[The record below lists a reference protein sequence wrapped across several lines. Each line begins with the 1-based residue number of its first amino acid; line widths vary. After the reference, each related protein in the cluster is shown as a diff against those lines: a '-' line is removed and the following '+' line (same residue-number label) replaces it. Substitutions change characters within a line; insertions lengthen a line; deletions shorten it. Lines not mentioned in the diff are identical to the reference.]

1 MLKSGSTSV
10 TQSNNGQL
18 EAREQLWQAF
28 ANAPLDDAEKER
40 NLGLFIRSASLARM
54 LAISDLYRQI
64 ARLPGSVLDF
74 GTWRGQNAV
83 LCENLRAI
91 FEPFNKQRR
100 IAAFDTFAGYKSHVG
115 DGQVANANFQD
126 GCYDTGNGYADY
138 LRHLLSLHES
148 INALPEVASGHQVVE
163 GDIKDT
169 LPRFIEQQ
177 RNLLVALA
185 FFDMNLEGPTRFA
198 LEQIM
203 PRCVPGSLLVFFQ
216 LQRDFLPGEGYAYVA
231 QVLGKV
237 RHQIKR
243 SDTYPSLCIVELL

>member
-10 TQSNNGQL
+10 TQSDESQL

-28 ANAPLDDAEKER
+28 TKAPLDDAEKER
-40 NLGLFIRSASLARM
+40 NLGLFIRSASLARL
-54 LAISDLYRQI
+54 LAISDLYREI
-64 ARLPGSVLDF
+64 VHLPGSILDF

-83 LCENLRAI
+83 LCENLRAV

-100 IAAFDTFAGYKSHVG
+100 LAAFDTFAGYKSHDT
-115 DGQVANANFQD
+115 DGKVNNEHFQD
-126 GCYDTGNGYADY
+126 GCYHTGSGYADY
-138 LRHLLSLHES
+138 LRHLLGLHES
-148 INALPEVASGHQVVE
+148 INALPQVPSGHQVVE

-169 LPRFIEQQ
+169 LPQFIEDN

-198 LEQIM
+198 LEQIL

-216 LQRDFLPGEGYAYVA
+216 LQRDFLPGEGYAYA
-231 QVLGKV
+231 ADVLGKV
-237 RHQIKR
+237 RHEIKR
-243 SDTYPSLCIVELL
+243 SETYPSLCIVKLL

>member
-10 TQSNNGQL
+10 TQSSDSQL

-28 ANAPLDDAEKER
+28 ARAPLDDAEKER

-54 LAISDLYRQI
+54 LAISDLYREI
-64 ARLPGSVLDF
+64 VRLPGSVLDF

-100 IAAFDTFAGYKSHVG
+100 IAAFDTFAGYQSHAG
-115 DGQVANANFQD
+115 DGQVANVNFQD

-138 LRHLLSLHES
+138 LRHLLTLHERV
-148 INALPEVASGHQVVE
+148 NALPEVSGGHQVVE
-163 GDIKDT
+163 GDIKNT
-169 LPRFIEQQ
+169 LPQFIEQQ

-198 LEQIM
+198 LEQIL
-203 PRCVPGSLLVFFQ
+203 PRCLPGSLLVFFQ

-231 QVLGKV
+231 EILGKV
-237 RHQIKR
+237 RHEIKR
-243 SDTYPSLCIVELL
+243 SETYPSLCIVKLL

>member
-10 TQSNNGQL
+10 TQSSDSQL

-28 ANAPLDDAEKER
+28 HNAPLDDAEKER

-54 LAISDLYRQI
+54 LAVSDLYREI
-64 ARLPGSVLDF
+64 VRLPGSVLDF

-100 IAAFDTFAGYKSHVG
+100 IAAFDTFAGYKSHTG
-115 DGQVANANFQD
+115 DGQVANAHFQD

-138 LRHLLSLHES
+138 LRHLLTLHEG
-148 INALPEVASGHQVVE
+148 INALPQVSGGHQVVE

-169 LPRFIEQQ
+169 LPQFIEQQ

-198 LEQIM
+198 LEQIL
-203 PRCVPGSLLVFFQ
+203 PRCVPGALLVFFQ

-231 QVLGKV
+231 EILGKV
-237 RHQIKR
+237 RHEIKR
-243 SDTYPSLCIVELL
+243 SETYPSLCIVKLL

>member
-1 MLKSGSTSV
+1 MLKKGSTSV
-10 TQSNNGQL
+10 TQSSDSQL
-18 EAREQLWQAF
+18 EARERLWQSF

-54 LAISDLYRQI
+54 LAISDLYREI
-64 ARLPGSVLDF
+64 VPLPGSVLDF

-100 IAAFDTFAGYKSHVG
+100 VAAFDTFAGYKSH
-115 DGQVANANFQD
+115 DSDSKVANEHFQD
-126 GCYDTGNGYADY
+126 GCYDTGSGYADY
-138 LRHLLSLHES
+138 LRHLLAVHES
-148 INALPEVASGHQVVE
+148 INALPQVSSGHQVVE

-169 LPRFIEQQ
+169 LPRFIEEN

-198 LEQIM
+198 LEQIL
-203 PRCVPGSLLVFFQ
+203 PRCVPGSQLAFFQ

-231 QVLGKV
+231 EVLGKV
-237 RHQIKR
+237 RHEIKR
-243 SDTYPSLCIVELL
+243 SQTYPSLCIVKLL